1 MQAASVQSRPEG
13 TFMPATTGAAGAT
26 GVDAGLFRAG
36 MARMSGACTIITS
49 GHEGDRAGLTATA
62 VCSVSAEP
70 PRLLV
75 CVNRNVWAHD
85 LICASGTLGVNVLAP
100 RHESLARRFAGMVGG
115 VTGSERFLEGD
126 WTTGDA
132 GAPLLRD
139 ALVHFECTVAEAT
152 ASGTHSLFL
161 CDVRAVNA
169 HQANQSALMYFN
181 RHFISAAPPASAC

>member
-70 PRLLV
+70 PRMLV
-75 CVNRNVWAHD
+75 CVNRNVWAYQV
-85 LICASGTLGVNVLAP
+85 IVASQRLGVNVLDVQ
-100 RHESLARRFAGMVGG
+100 HEDLAKRFAGMVQG
-115 VTGSERFLEGD
+115 VAGADRFLEGD
-126 WTTGDA
+126 WGTSAHGV
-132 GAPLLRD
+132 PLLRD
-139 ALVHFECTVAEAT
+139 ALVSFEGRVIEETV
-152 ASGTHSLFL
+152 SGTHSIFL
-161 CDVRAVNA
+161 CEVVDVSTSDSDN
-169 HQANQSALMYFN
+169 SALVYFN
-181 RHFISAAPPASAC
+181 RHFVPIAAD